1 MKRLTLLFAG
11 SFLLFASLACSGG
24 ESERISSDPP
34 ATVSEQI
41 SNDPRTILD
50 QAQAAMADLESYHAA
65 FVFPPDPD
73 SDDAQETRL
82 EISFAAPDSFR
93 FLVFLPGGE
102 ITCEASIA
110 PDGLSRDQICFEG
123 PTSATETTLSEMVVT
138 GDTIYR
144 RQCEDIDIECEPWE
158 EQPREQVVFPGSPA
172 SHPQWPIVA
181 MEMAADLEF
190 VGQEEIDGVA
200 LAHYRGSVNQIRA
213 VMETLRRSAIAAGIT
228 SFGTT
233 CTSVALTPTM
243 IDETGKV
250 VESVPGTPVEN
261 EERCRER
268 TFEESLASQEP
279 GLSFADDNPATFDI
293 WVSPDDFLVQRVAI
307 NISPDQPGGVDFAF
321 VVEYSL
327 FDQVQI
333 EAPR

>member
-1 MKRLTLLFAG
+1 MKRLTLLFGG
-11 SFLLFASLACSGG
+11 SLVLIASLACGGG
-24 ESERISSDPP
+24 EPEPFSGDPQ
-34 ATVSEQI
+34 ALLA
-41 SNDPRTILD
+41 RT
-50 QAQAAMADLESYHAA
+50 QAAMAELESYHTV
-65 FVFPPDPD
+65 FVFPAPAG
-73 SDDAQETRL
+73 DAQEEYR
-82 EISFAAPDSFR
+82 SDVSYAAPDSFR

-144 RQCEDIDIECEPWE
+144 RQCEDIDLKCQPWE
-158 EQPREQVVFPGSPA
+158 EQPRGQVVFPGSPA
-172 SHPQWPIVA
+172 AHPQWPLVA
-181 MEMAADLEF
+181 MEMSADLEF
-190 VGQEEIDGVA
+190 VAQEEIDGVA
-200 LAHYRGSVNQIRA
+200 LAHFRGSVNQIRA

-233 CTSVALTPTM
+233 CTARLAPTV

-250 VESVPGTPVEN
+250 VESVPGTPAES
-261 EERCRER
+261 EERCHEQ
-268 TFEESLASQEP
+268 TFEESLESQEP
-279 GLSFADDNPATFDI
+279 GLSFADDHPATFDI
-293 WVSPDDFLVQRVAI
+293 WVSPDDFLLRRVALSI
-307 NISPDQPGGVDFAF
+307 PPHGSRDEATSFF
-321 VVEYSL
+321 MEYSL

>member
-1 MKRLTLLFAG
+1 MKRLALLFGG
-11 SFLLFASLACSGG
+11 SLVLFAALACSGG
-24 ESERISSDPP
+24 GEPQPFSGDPQ
-34 ATVSEQI
+34 ALLEQA
-41 SNDPRTILD
+41 R
-50 QAQAAMADLESYHAA
+50 AAMAELESYHTVL
-65 FVFPPDPD
+65 VFPGGP
-73 SDDAQETRL
+73 DDAQDEYR
-82 EISFAAPDSFR
+82 SDVSYAAPDSFR
-93 FLVFLPGGE
+93 FLVFLPLGE
-102 ITCEASIA
+102 ITCEASFAPAA
-110 PDGLSRDQICFEG
+110 PDGLSRRQTCREDS
-123 PTSATETTLSEMVVT
+123 TNATEATLSEMVVA

-144 RQCEDIDIECEPWE
+144 RRCEDIEFKCEPWE
-158 EQPREQVVFPGSPA
+158 EQPRGQIVFPGSPA

-190 VGQEEIDGVA
+190 VGEEEIDGVA

-261 EERCRER
+261 EERCREQ

-293 WVSPDDFLVQRVAI
+293 WVSPDDFLVRRVAFSI
-307 NISPDQPGGVDFAF
+307 PPHGSRDVATAF
-321 VVEYSL
+321 FMEYSL